1 MYFIIFF
8 KATTK
13 QAPTWMAPDVDT
25 TLKLGLGL
33 NIGVDLADRAV
44 DAGMSYVRYQ
54 VCKLKSRFNAQYPVP
69 YVPDSGCIDGDF
81 ELRLPVDVLAKG
93 WLSFIPEPRVF
104 VFLTL
109 NSLLSIF
116 Y

>member
-1 MYFIIFF
+1 
-8 KATTK
+8 
-13 QAPTWMAPDVDT
+13 
-25 TLKLGLGL
+25 
-33 NIGVDLADRAV
+33 
-44 DAGMSYVRYQ
+44 MSYLRYQ

-116 Y
+116 YLTMIMLTMSD